1 MIRNVLIVDDD
12 KDLLL
17 SLKEGL
23 GKFNETFSVFTS
35 GDGLDA
41 IEKLK
46 NNTISLVVTDLKM
59 EPMDGFGLLSHI
71 MENYPDI
78 PVIIITGYGTPEME
92 RLAKKGGAVGYI
104 QKPFIVKDLAV
115 KMMTTLRRESDGGT
129 LHNVS
134 SGMFL
139 QLVEMEQKTCT
150 VRLEDTSTG
159 RKGVLF
165 FKDGELY
172 DARMNDLQGKD
183 AAYEIFSWEQV
194 VLSIQNECQAKENK
208 IQSDLQGLILDAMR
222 IKDEKS
228 EAAEETPVVPENTP
242 VVPASIP
249 VVPKSITVVAEAK
262 TEKPDPVSTVR
273 TRIMK
278 NLGSRSGVD
287 DIYYDSSW
295 DGLISQM
302 SRLGAFFRIGKI
314 KAVFVDIGEP
324 RNFILKHDKE
334 TVVVAVSPRC
344 PRDRVMQILN

>member
-1 MIRNVLIVDDD
+1 MIRNVLVVDDD
-12 KDLLL
+12 KDLLV

-23 GKFNETFSVFTS
+23 GKYNETFSVFTS
-35 GDGLDA
+35 DSGIDA

-59 EPMDGFGLLSHI
+59 EPMDGFSLLSHI

-92 RLAKKGGAVGYI
+92 KLAKKGGAVGYI

-150 VRLEDTSTG
+150 IRLEDTSSG

-172 DARMNDLQGKD
+172 DARMNDLQSKD
-183 AAYEIFSWEQV
+183 AAYEIFSWDQV
-194 VLSIQNECQAKENK
+194 VLSIQNVCQAKENK
-208 IQSDLQGLILDAMR
+208 IQSDLQGLILEAMR
-222 IKDEKS
+222 LKDERS
-228 EAAEETPVVPENTP
+228 GAEEESPVVPE
-242 VVPASIP
+242 SIP
-249 VVPKSITVVAEAK
+249 VVEEVK
-262 TEKPDPVSTVR
+262 TEKPDPVSSVR
-273 TRIMK
+273 SRIEK
-278 NLGSRSGVD
+278 NLGARSGVE
-287 DIYYDSSW
+287 DIYLDSSW
-295 DGLISQM
+295 NGLISQM

-314 KAVFVDIGEP
+314 RSVFVDIGET
-324 RNFILKHDKE
+324 RNFVLKQNEE
-334 TVVVAVSPRC
+334 TMVVAVNPKC
-344 PRDRVMQILN
+344 PRDKLMQVLN

>member
-1 MIRNVLIVDDD
+1 MIRNVLMVDDD
-12 KDLLL
+12 KDLLA

-23 GKFNETFSVFTS
+23 GKYDETFHVFTS
-35 GDGLDA
+35 DSGLDA

-59 EPMDGFGLLSHI
+59 EPMDGFSLLSHI

-92 RLAKKGGAVGYI
+92 KLAKKGGAVGYI

-150 VRLEDTSTG
+150 IRLEDTSTG

-183 AAYEIFSWEQV
+183 AAYEMFSWEQV

-208 IQSDLQGLILDAMR
+208 IQSDLQGLILEAMR
-222 IKDEKS
+222 LKDERS
-228 EAAEETPVVPENTP
+228 EAEEESPVVPE
-242 VVPASIP
+242 SIP
-249 VVPKSITVVAEAK
+249 VVEEVK
-262 TEKPDPVSTVR
+262 TEKPDQVSEVR
-273 TRIMK
+273 SRIEK
-278 NLGSRSGVD
+278 NLGARSGVE
-287 DIYYDSSW
+287 DIYLDSSW

-314 KAVFVDIGEP
+314 KSVFVDIGET
-324 RNFILKHDKE
+324 RNFILKQDKE
-334 TVVVAVSPRC
+334 TAVVAVSPKC
-344 PRDRVMQILN
+344 PRDRIMQILN

>member
-12 KDLLL
+12 KDLLV

-23 GKFNETFSVFTS
+23 GKYNETFSVFTS
-35 GDGLDA
+35 DNGPDA

-46 NNTISLVVTDLKM
+46 KNTISLVVTDLKM
-59 EPMDGFGLLSHI
+59 EPMDGFSILAHV

-78 PVIIITGYGTPEME
+78 PVIIITGYSTPDME

-104 QKPFIVKDLAV
+104 SKPFIVKDLALR
-115 KMMTTLRRESDGGT
+115 MMGTLRKESDGGT

-150 VRLEDTSTG
+150 IRLEDTSSG

-183 AAYEIFSWEQV
+183 AAYEIFSWDQV
-194 VLSIQNECQAKENK
+194 VLSIQNVCQAKENK
-208 IQSDLQGLILDAMR
+208 IESDLQGLILESMR
-222 IKDEKS
+222 LKDEKN
-228 EAAEETPVVPENTP
+228 AAEEESPPAPE
-242 VVPASIP
+242 VIP
-249 VVPKSITVVAEAK
+249 VVEEVKI
-262 TEKPDPVSTVR
+262 EKPDLVSSVKSG
-273 TRIMK
+273 IEK
-278 NLGSRSGVD
+278 NLGARSGVES
-287 DIYYDSSW
+287 IYIDGSW

-314 KAVFVDIGEP
+314 KSVFADTGEE
-324 RNFILKHDKE
+324 RNFILKKE
-334 TVVVAVSPRC
+334 EKTAVIAVSPKC
-344 PRDRVMQILN
+344 PRDRIMQIIN

>member
-12 KDLLL
+12 KDLLA

-35 GDGLDA
+35 VDGLDA

-46 NNTISLVVTDLKM
+46 NNTVSLVVTDLKM

-222 IKDEKS
+222 IKDERS
-228 EAAEETPVVPENTP
+228 EAAEETPVVPE
-242 VVPASIP
+242 SIP
-249 VVPKSITVVAEAK
+249 VVPESIPVVAEAK
-262 TEKPDPVSTVR
+262 TEKPDPVSAVR

-324 RNFILKHDKE
+324 RNFILKQDKE

>member
-1 MIRNVLIVDDD
+1 MVRNVLIVDDD
-12 KDLLL
+12 KDILV

-23 GKFNETFSVFTS
+23 GKYNETFSVFTS
-35 GDGLDA
+35 GSGLDA

-59 EPMDGFGLLSHI
+59 EPMDGFSLLSHI

-150 VRLEDTSTG
+150 IRLEDTSTG

-172 DARMNDLQGKD
+172 DARTNDLQGKD
-183 AAYEIFSWEQV
+183 AAYEVFSWEQV

-208 IQSDLQGLILDAMR
+208 IQSDLQGLILEAMR
-222 IKDEKS
+222 LKDERS
-228 EAAEETPVVPENTP
+228 GAEEDSPVVPE
-242 VVPASIP
+242 SIP
-249 VVPKSITVVAEAK
+249 VVEEVK
-262 TEKPDPVSTVR
+262 TEKPDPVSAVR
-273 TRIMK
+273 SRIEK
-278 NLGSRSGVD
+278 NLGARSGIE
-287 DIYYDSSW
+287 DIYLDSSW

-314 KAVFVDIGEP
+314 KVVFVDMGETS
-324 RNFILKHDKE
+324 NFILKQDE
-334 TVVVAVSPRC
+334 ENVVVAVSPRC
-344 PRDRVMQILN
+344 PRDRIMQVLN

>member
-12 KDLLL
+12 KDLLV
-17 SLKEGL
+17 SLNEGL
-23 GKFNETFSVFTS
+23 GKYNETFLVFTAEN
-35 GDGLDA
+35 GHDA

-59 EPMDGFGLLSHI
+59 EPMDGFSLLSHI

-78 PVIIITGYGTPEME
+78 PVIIMTGYSTPEME
-92 RLAKKGGAVGYI
+92 KLAKKGGAVGYI
-104 QKPFIVKDLAV
+104 SKPFIVKELAV

-150 VRLEDTSTG
+150 IRLEDTSTG

-208 IQSDLQGLILDAMR
+208 IQSDLQGLILEAMR
-222 IKDEKS
+222 LKDERNG
-228 EAAEETPVVPENTP
+228 AEEESPVVSE
-242 VVPASIP
+242 SIP
-249 VVPKSITVVAEAK
+249 VVEEVK
-262 TEKPDPVSTVR
+262 TEKPDLVSTVR
-273 TRIMK
+273 SGIEK
-278 NLGSRSGVD
+278 NLGVRIGVE
-287 DIYYDSSW
+287 DIYLDSSW

-314 KAVFVDIGEP
+314 KTVFVDIGEA
-324 RNFILKHDKE
+324 RNFILKQNEE
-334 TVVVAVSPRC
+334 TLVVAVSPKC
-344 PRDRVMQILN
+344 PRDRIMQILN